1 MNDMSSDFVLAVIG
15 QQALELAALRV
26 KVAQLE
32 AQLKPKPP
40 EQADNVVPLSPLAP
54 VPGEP
59 SSA

>member
-1 MNDMSSDFVLAVIG
+1 MNEMSPDFVLAVLG
-15 QQALELAALRV
+15 QQTLELAAMRV

-32 AQLKPKPP
+32 AAAKAKAAP
-40 EQADNVVPLSPLAP
+40 ADNVVPISPLAP